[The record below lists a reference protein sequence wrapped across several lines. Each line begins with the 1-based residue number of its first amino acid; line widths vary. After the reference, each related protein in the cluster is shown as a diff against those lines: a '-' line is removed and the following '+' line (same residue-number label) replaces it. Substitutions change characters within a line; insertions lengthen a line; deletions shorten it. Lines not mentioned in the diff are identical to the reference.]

1 MTPLTNHCREYLG
14 VKAGG
19 FCKEPAS
26 EIDHDV
32 PLCAVHA
39 VMRQK
44 CRARMGGAI

>member
-14 VKAGG
+14 ANAGG

-26 EIDHDV
+26 ETDHDT
-32 PLCAVHA
+32 PLCAIHA

-44 CRARMGGAI
+44 ARARTGGAI